1 MVDDPRA
8 PFPVEPMNATPARYL
23 HPSNL
28 VTYLGLLAALSA
40 IVAAKESESAAAA
53 GALIALSVLADTV
66 DGRFARLFRRDDDQ
80 RRFGAQ
86 LDSLADALSFGLAP
100 IACVYL
106 LLPFESATMRWIWC
120 AAAFS
125 YVISTITRL
134 GFYNLHTGRS
144 PGFVGVPAP
153 AVGLIWSSYLL
164 VHPSIV
170 VSIVLLLVC
179 AVAMVYP
186 IHIPRPTRSG
196 LLAFISWSVLL
207 MIIHS
212 AALLTVG
219 GTP

>member
-1 MVDDPRA
+1 MK
-8 PFPVEPMNATPARYL
+8 ATPAQYL
-23 HPSNL
+23 HPTNL
-28 VTYLGLLAALSA
+28 VTYLALLAALSA
-40 IVAAKESESAAAA
+40 IVAAKEFESAAAA
-53 GALIALSVLADTV
+53 GGLIALSVLADTL
-66 DGRFARLFRRDDDQ
+66 DGRFARLFGGNDDQ

-106 LLPFESATMRWIWC
+106 LLSFESATMRWIWC

-134 GFYNLHTGRS
+134 GFYNLHTGGS
-144 PGFVGVPAP
+144 AGFVGVPAP

-164 VHPSIV
+164 VHPSV
-170 VSIVLLLVC
+170 VASIVLLLVC

-186 IHIPRPTRSG
+186 IHIPRPRRSG

-212 AALLTVG
+212 TTWLTVG
-219 GTP
+219 GAP

>member
-1 MVDDPRA
+1 MK
-8 PFPVEPMNATPARYL
+8 ATPARHL

-28 VTYLGLLAALSA
+28 VTYLALLAALSA
-40 IVAAKESESAAAA
+40 IVAVKEFESAAAA
-53 GALIALSVLADTV
+53 GGLIALSVLADTL
-66 DGRFARLFRRDDDQ
+66 DGRFARLFRRNDDQ

-125 YVISTITRL
+125 YLISTITRL
-134 GFYNLHTGRS
+134 GFYNLHAGRNS
-144 PGFVGVPAP
+144 GFVGVPTP

-164 VHPSIV
+164 VHPSVV

-179 AVAMVYP
+179 AVAMVYS

-219 GTP
+219 GAP